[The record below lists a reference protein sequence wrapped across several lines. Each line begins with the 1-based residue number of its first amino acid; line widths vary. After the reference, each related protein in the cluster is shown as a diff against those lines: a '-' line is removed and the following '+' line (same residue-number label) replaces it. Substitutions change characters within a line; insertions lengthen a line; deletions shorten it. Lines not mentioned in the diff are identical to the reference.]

1 ASLPIALAT
10 AQRDGRLHDGDH
22 VLLAA
27 FGAGLVWGGVVVTWG
42 CGRNARGY
50 SRPARPKPRL

>member
-1 ASLPIALAT
+1 MTSRPDSSSSAAGAWPNGSS
-10 AQRDGRLHDGDH
+10 R

-42 CGRNARGY
+42 A
-50 SRPARPKPRL
+50 